1 MFLGRIQFI
10 SHLHKT
16 FMDFV
21 LLGEHVCFLTLKQT
35 RTPQRHFKI
44 NYSQKYG
51 GGENASIVGSPLNSA
66 CSIFLHLI
74 ISSIIYVRE
83 RVYVCLCIL
92 QLSAVNSVCI
102 SVVYFSPFSPKMSLR
117 QLPDFQGDDV
127 RGKWHGKEE
136 L

>member
-44 NYSQKYG
+44 TSRSTVEGKMP
-51 GGENASIVGSPLNSA
+51 ASLGVL
-66 CSIFLHLI
+66 
-74 ISSIIYVRE
+74 
-83 RVYVCLCIL
+83 
-92 QLSAVNSVCI
+92 
-102 SVVYFSPFSPKMSLR
+102 
-117 QLPDFQGDDV
+117 
-127 RGKWHGKEE
+127 
-136 L
+136 